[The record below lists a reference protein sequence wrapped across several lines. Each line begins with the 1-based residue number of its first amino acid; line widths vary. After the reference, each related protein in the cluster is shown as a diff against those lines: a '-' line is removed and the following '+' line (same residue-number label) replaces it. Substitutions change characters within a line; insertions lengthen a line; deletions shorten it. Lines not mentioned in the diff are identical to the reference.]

1 MKKNVLFAALLAV
14 FFAWSC
20 KKEKHEELITPVVS
34 NSSGQLKSTE
44 VLIFADSVWMADF
57 SLYSPNYMRGE
68 SLKTPSGPKMNL
80 SSVKVRLSKFGS
92 PTGWI
97 KMLLYKTTG
106 IWGTGIQKPTGN
118 PLATSDSINVATGLT
133 TTGQEK
139 VFTFTGVNK
148 YLMNPSTSY
157 FVVLYFKGGNSTNYI
172 KISMDTFVHT
182 YGNSVMWAPSMGN
195 TYGWVVQPMKDFYF
209 WVYAY

>member
-1 MKKNVLFAALLAV
+1 MLLSI

-20 KKEKHEELITPVVS
+20 KKEKQEELITPVVS

-44 VLIFADSVWMADF
+44 VLIFADSIWMADF
-57 SLYSPNYMRGE
+57 SLYSPSYMRGE
-68 SLKTPSGPKMNL
+68 SFKTLPSPKRNL

-92 PTGWI
+92 PTGCV

-118 PLATSDSINVATGLT
+118 PLAMSDSINVATGLT

-139 VFTFTGVNK
+139 VFTFTGTNQ
-148 YLMNPSTSY
+148 YLMSALTSY
-157 FVVLYFKGGNSTNYI
+157 FLVLYFKGGTNTNYI

-195 TYGWVVQPMKDFYF
+195 TYGWVVPVSYTHLTLPTNRE
-209 WVYAY
+209 V